1 GALHVSDSGSADL
14 PTVIGGRIV
23 LAMVALVVLGVL
35 LAFALGYFVYA
46 RYIGERI
53 YEDREDIRTP
63 AYEFEDGT
71 DHVPT
76 NRHILFGHHFTSIA
90 GAAPIIGPCIAAYW
104 GVLPALIWVVLGTIF
119 MGAVH
124 DFGALVVSVREG
136 GRTIADIAGK
146 VITPR
151 VRAMFLVFVMV
162 LTWLV
167 VAVFAMAIAGMFRA
181 IPSSVLPVNL
191 EILVALVMGWLIYKK
206 KVGALLPSILAL
218 GLLYLFIYF
227 GQTMRVDLTAEPG
240 TENTIFAM
248 GWAKGTVT
256 NFWVVFLFLY
266 AGVASLLP
274 VWMLLQPR
282 DYINSHQLLVGL
294 GLLFAGVIWANPQVD
309 APWIRDDVSWFAR
322 GEDGTPPLIPFL
334 FVTIACGAISGFHA
348 LVASGTTSKQVKSLR
363 DTRLIGYG
371 SMLGEGSLALASVLA
386 AVCGIALVGQC
397 DLPGQG
403 AVSDLSWAGYYDT
416 WSHAAQNKATA
427 FVLGGAQF
435 LQSIGVPSGY
445 ATTMMAVLVVSFAAT
460 TLDTATRIQRFVITE
475 LGGALRIQPLTNRY
489 LATVLALLPALILV
503 FGEAKDPSGQTTQ
516 MAWLLW
522 PIFGA
527 SNQMMAALTLMVL
540 SVYFWRRRKPILP
553 LLVPMLFVM
562 AITVT
567 ALVLQMGAYLQQDNY
582 LLVGVSAVLLAMI
595 LWMLLEGIGLVAQIR
610 RTKV

>member
-1 GALHVSDSGSADL
+1 M
-14 PTVIGGRIV
+14 V

-35 LAFALGYFVYA
+35 TAFALGYYFYA

-53 YEDREDIRTP
+53 YEDREDIQTP

-76 NRHILFGHHFTSIA
+76 NKHILFGHHFTSIA

-104 GVLPALIWVVLGTIF
+104 GVLPALVWVVLGTIF

-124 DFGALVVSVREG
+124 DFGALVLSVREG

-151 VRAMFLVFVMV
+151 VRVMFLVFVMV

-167 VAVFAMAIAGMFRA
+167 VAIFAMAIAGLFRK

-191 EILVALVMGWLIYKK
+191 EIFVALAMGWLLYKK
-206 KVGALLPSILAL
+206 KVGALVPSIVAL

-227 GQTMRVDLTAEPG
+227 GQFMRVDLTADPG

-248 GWAKGTVT
+248 GWESGTVLK
-256 NFWVVFLFLY
+256 FWVIFLFVY
-266 AGVASLLP
+266 AGAASLMP

-294 GLLFAGVIWANPQVD
+294 GLLFVGVIWANPTVD
-309 APWIRDDVSWFAR
+309 APWIRENVTWFER

-397 DLPGQG
+397 TLPGQG
-403 AVSDLSWAGYYDT
+403 AVADLSWASYYDT
-416 WSHAAQNKATA
+416 WSNARDNKATA

-435 LQSIGVPSGY
+435 LRSIGVPGGY
-445 ATTMMAVLVVSFAAT
+445 AMTMMAVLVVSFAAT

-475 LGGALRIQPLTNRY
+475 LGGAMKIKPLTNRY
-489 LATVLALLPALILV
+489 LATFLALVPALILV
-503 FGEAKDPSGQTTQ
+503 FAEAEDPSGRSTQ
-516 MAWLLW
+516 VAKLLW
-522 PIFGA
+522 PVFGA

-540 SVYFWRRRKPILP
+540 SLYFWQRKKPILP
-553 LLVPMLFVM
+553 LLIPMLVVM

-567 ALVLQMGAYLQQDNY
+567 ALIMQTGAYLKQDNY
-582 LLVGVSAVLLAMI
+582 LLVGISSLLLGMI
-595 LWMLLEGIGLVAQIR
+595 LWMLLEGVGLVIQIR
-610 RTKV
+610 RREA